1 MYCVAQD
8 LYLELCGEGSA
19 LPSVHAAR
27 LQALTAATAKSWPDI
42 KEVADKVTVSS
53 TPLYRVRYLE

>member
-53 TPLYRVRYLE
+53 KKN